1 MADLRPLVRAE
12 LTTPLVANRARLMP
26 TCRTTETGEHEHD
39 ELGANPKYAFQ
50 PARHPNARERTSIQL
65 DAHFRRAMPHNFRS
79 LHSALYLQRL
89 LS

>member
-12 LTTPLVANRARLMP
+12 LTTRLFANRARLM
-26 TCRTTETGEHEHD
+26 TTSDMPHNGKHEYD
-39 ELGANPKYAFQ
+39 ELAANPKCAFQ
-50 PARHPNARERTSIQL
+50 PARHPNAREPTSIQH

-79 LHSALYLQRL
+79 LHSALHPKRL